1 MQLWRLASLKSAE
14 MMSQL
19 QVEEF
24 FLHQVEEFSLTQAKV
39 RHFALLRPS
48 TD

>member
-14 MMSQL
+14 MMSWL
-19 QVEEF
+19 QVEELS
-24 FLHQVEEFSLTQAKV
+24 LHQVEEFSLTQAKV